1 MLRPLLAGMAAI
13 ALAGAA
19 SLTHAQVNINIGIDL
34 PGPPALV
41 IIPRTPVAYAPAV
54 PANIFFYGGQ
64 YYVFADRVWY
74 AGPTYQGPWAVV
86 ALEHVPPPILAV
98 PVRYYRAPPPAWK
111 HWHRGA
117 PPPWEAVRGYGSKKA
132 YKEEE
137 KAFKKAYKE
146 EEKAWKEEEKE
157 IKKERKEVEKRARQD

>member
-1 MLRPLLAGMAAI
+1 MLRSLLAGMVAI
-13 ALAGAA
+13 VLAGAA

-34 PGPPALV
+34 PRPPALV

-64 YYVFADRVWY
+64 YYVFADHVWY
-74 AGPTYQGPWAVV
+74 VGPTYQGPWAGV

-111 HWHRGA
+111 HWRRGA
-117 PPPWEAVRGYGSKKA
+117 PPPWEAVREYGSKKAYKA

-137 KAFKKAYKE
+137 KALK
-146 EEKAWKEEEKE
+146 KAWKEEEKE
-157 IKKERKEVEKRARQD
+157 FKKERKEFEKRARQD